1 MNQQFVTSIEG
12 FIAADTAC
20 PEASEVLSFPLVNV
34 SLFYVSDQFV
44 LLVVSGTAVNPLTDL
59 LATAELLLVAVA
71 GLQGLGRHGGTE
83 VRQCPRG
90 LAELLVEVVRG
101 RQPLV
106 MAKKISSGGV
116 IVSWLLF

>member
-34 SLFYVSDQFV
+34 SLFYVSDQFI
-44 LLVVSGTAVNPLTDL
+44 LLVISGTAVNPLTDL
-59 LATAELLLVAVA
+59 LATAEVLLIAVA
-71 GLQGLGRHGGTE
+71 GLQGLGGHGGVE
-83 VRQCPRG
+83 VRQCPGG
-90 LAELLVEVVRG
+90 LAELLVQVVRG

-106 MAKKISSGGV
+106 MVKKISSGGV
-116 IVSWLLF
+116 IVSRFLF